1 MIRKFH
7 PDLRELSQGKDKNT
21 VQIGDEEQ
29 MKELWDASNPDVPH
43 EMRSNNKWS
52 YPVENW
58 FGTILRE
65 GKKSRLVSVI
75 GHSVRTG
82 KEGQSYAMFGGAK
95 THSDYGGEGLMR
107 NTAGKA
113 LEQIEGMPRIAG
125 YSVERKKSGLA
136 IDRPETHEVI
146 PDDVLGF
153 FRERIE
159 HLPEVNDWGIAKWF
173 ALLKINKGRRHTLLP
188 GTKLESSCN
197 ICGANDWQ
205 DVSHEKNEPNW
216 ECRDCGSKLNSQKR
230 KKSSPRGNQSKKQKN
245 REKREARRRKKR
257 GG

>member
-7 PDLRELSQGKDKNT
+7 PDLRELSQGKDENI
-21 VQIGDEEQ
+21 VQIGDEAQ

-43 EMRSNNKWS
+43 EMRSNNEWV

-95 THSDYGGEGLMR
+95 THSDYSKGSLKRPDGGLMR

-146 PDDVLGF
+146 PDDVLEF
-153 FRERIE
+153 FRERIN
-159 HLPEVNDWGIAKWF
+159 HLPKVNDWGIAKWF
-173 ALLKINKGRRHTLLP
+173 TMLKEK
-188 GTKLESSCN
+188 ESR
-197 ICGANDWQ
+197 I
-205 DVSHEKNEPNW
+205 E
-216 ECRDCGSKLNSQKR
+216 
-230 KKSSPRGNQSKKQKN
+230 
-245 REKREARRRKKR
+245 
-257 GG
+257 